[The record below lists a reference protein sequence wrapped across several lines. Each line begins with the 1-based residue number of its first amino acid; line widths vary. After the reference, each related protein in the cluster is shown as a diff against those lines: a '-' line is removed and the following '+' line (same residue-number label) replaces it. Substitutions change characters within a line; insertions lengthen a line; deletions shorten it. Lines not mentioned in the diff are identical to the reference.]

1 MMLSFSQQMLLC
13 TYWVLTTGEM
23 VLKMWS
29 LPSKSFC
36 FILVGKLEE

>member
-1 MMLSFSQQMLLC
+1 MMHSFSQQMLLC
-13 TYWVLTTGEM
+13 TYCVLTTGEM